1 MIVHFSCSSPDM
13 FLAQKIKIF
22 KIYFFFSFIFLVN
35 KLANTHSKAKK
46 NWSPA
51 KCFKPRWVR
60 LQLQLQLQLLNP
72 DLLQNQSPTK
82 NQTQISPTKNQTQIS
97 SKTTK
102 PRKPI
107 NPTTKPIN
115 KVNLN
120 LQTRKFSWETNT
132 KNPDQLNCV
141 REKMNCWWISSQIP
155 VGKTNQNPQYSQT

>member
-1 MIVHFSCSSPDM
+1 MIVHFSCSSPNM

-22 KIYFFFSFIFLVN
+22 KISFFFSFIFLVN

-82 NQTQISPTKNQTQIS
+82 NQTQIS

-120 LQTRKFSWETNT
+120 LQTHKFSWETNT
-132 KNPDQLNCV
+132 KNPDRLDCV

-155 VGKTNQNPQYSQT
+155 TGKTNQNP